1 MYNGLFTSHRSLT
14 QVFDQ
19 ELKYLEPPR
28 FDGARAAAAT
38 GPYQVDWASRSVT
51 VGTDAPGTAVTRFF
65 VKVLAESIASTLI
78 GMLVE
83 DGLLSFDD
91 PSPVD
96 WLPELTVPEADPRI
110 ERTIKKRLWDS
121 RQSGTIRDCLTI
133 SPSRRCPSRPGLW
146 P

>member
-1 MYNGLFTSHRSLT
+1 MCNGLFTSHRSLT

-19 ELKYLEPPR
+19 ELKYLEPRR

-83 DGLLSFDD
+83 DGLLSLDD

-96 WLPELTVPEADPRI
+96 WLRELTVPEADPRI

-121 RQSGTIRDCLTI
+121 RQSGTISDCLTI
-133 SPSRRCPSRPGLW
+133 SPSRHCPSRPGLW